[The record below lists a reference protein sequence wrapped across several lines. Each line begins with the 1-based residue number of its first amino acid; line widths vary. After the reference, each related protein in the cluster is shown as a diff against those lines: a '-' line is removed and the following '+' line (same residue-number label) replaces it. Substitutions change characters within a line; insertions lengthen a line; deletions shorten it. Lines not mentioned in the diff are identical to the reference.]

1 MDKIKTHNIIVR
13 VSNAE
18 GELRLRQM
26 SVSELTLESLMSQQ
40 EKGRNSNGY
49 KIEDISIMKAKDIM
63 LDK

>member
-1 MDKIKTHNIIVR
+1 MAIKTHNITVR
-13 VSNAE
+13 VSNKE
-18 GELRLRQM
+18 GQIRVRQM
-26 SVSELTLESLMSQQ
+26 AVSELTLDSLISQQ